1 MTKIRVVLAMA
12 ACLAAA
18 ACAGTP
24 GEPGETPSVVGTIQ
38 QVQQDVSPTRILVE
52 QPAGGSGSAGEPVAW
67 VELVQSTRILQR
79 VDGRLVNVAPRV
91 LKVGDRVSVWFTG
104 PVRESWPVQA
114 VGGTVI
120 LER

>member
-1 MTKIRVVLAMA
+1 MTKIRAVMVTA

-24 GEPGETPSVVGTIQ
+24 GEPGESPSVVGTIQ
-38 QVQQDVSPTRILVE
+38 QVQQDVSPARILVE
-52 QPAGGSGSAGEPVAW
+52 QAANGSGSAGETVAW
-67 VELVQSTRILQR
+67 VELVEGTRVLER
-79 VDGRLVNVAPRV
+79 VDGKLVSVAPGV

>member
-1 MTKIRVVLAMA
+1 MTKIRAVMVTA

-24 GEPGETPSVVGTIQ
+24 GEPGESPSVVGTIQ
-38 QVQQDVSPTRILVE
+38 QVQQDVSPARILVE
-52 QPAGGSGSAGEPVAW
+52 QAANGSGSAGETVAW
-67 VELVQSTRILQR
+67 VELVEGTRVLER
-79 VDGRLVNVAPRV
+79 VDGKLVSVAPGV
-91 LKVGDRVSVWFTG
+91 LKVGDRVSVWFSG

>member
-1 MTKIRVVLAMA
+1 MTKIRAVMAMG

-24 GEPGETPSVVGTIQ
+24 GEPAERPSVVGTIQ
-38 QVQQDVSPTRILVE
+38 QVQQDVSPARILVE
-52 QPAGGSGSAGEPVAW
+52 QAANGSGAAGEPVAW
-67 VELVQSTRILQR
+67 VELVEGTRVLER
-79 VDGRLVNVAPRV
+79 VDGKLVSVAPGV